1 MADNTSTE
9 AAKGGAIEQVYE
21 AYDAMQKEGN

>member
-9 AAKGGAIEQVYE
+9 AAKGGAIVPVYE